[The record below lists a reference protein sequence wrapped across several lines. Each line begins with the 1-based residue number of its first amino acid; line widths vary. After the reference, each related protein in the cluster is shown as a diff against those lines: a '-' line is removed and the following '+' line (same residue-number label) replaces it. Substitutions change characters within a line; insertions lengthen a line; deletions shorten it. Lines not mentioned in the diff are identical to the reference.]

1 MKFPN
6 FAAAFRRKHA
16 NSALPVHEGPPL
28 KRVLG
33 TFDLT
38 MNGIAAII
46 GAGIFVLVGTVA
58 SAHAGPGI
66 WLSFLLSG
74 LACACV
80 ALAYAELSGM
90 LPSAGSVYEYAYHT
104 LGEAIAFLMGWSVL
118 VAYAVGSSAVAV
130 ALSDYLEELLKPI
143 GISLPAVMSQAPTHD
158 VGIAIMIGAGSLCAG
173 LVWRWL
179 RGAASEGL
187 LGLLWMPLVAFGA
200 FKLALTL
207 PLVSSVNLVAVATIA
222 LISLHLYHGVKE
234 SVRFTTFLSVI
245 ETALVIAF
253 IILSAGSF
261 NSANLEPLMPFGP
274 LGIISG
280 AGTIFFAYI
289 GFDSIT
295 TMGDEC
301 RQPEKSMPRAIIY
314 SLAICTVLYIL
325 VGLTMVA
332 AVPYLELSAD
342 APLAFVL
349 HKIGYGWLVSAF
361 SLGVLL
367 SIESTLN
374 VMLYAQSRII
384 MSMSRDQLL
393 PAKIGAISHKHHTPY
408 VAITV
413 VGLFSALASG
423 LFPIGSLAG
432 LVNIGVMAAF
442 VAVCIGVI
450 VLRYTAPDAA
460 RTFRCPLMPA
470 VPALGAL
477 ISIVMM
483 ASLGA
488 AVWMLYGASL
498 SIGLL
503 IYLAYG
509 FKHSRLN
516 QSK

>member
-1 MKFPN
+1 MKIPRFS
-6 FAAAFRRKHA
+6 AAFRRKTLG
-16 NSALPVHEGPPL
+16 SALGVHDGPPL

-66 WLSFLLSG
+66 WLSFSLSG

-80 ALAYAELSGM
+80 ALAYAELAGM

-104 LGEAIAFLMGWSVL
+104 MGEVIAFLMGWSVL

-130 ALSDYLEELLKPI
+130 ALSDYLEELLRPT
-143 GISLPAVMSQAPTHD
+143 GIILPTWLSQAPAPD
-158 VGIAIMIGAGSLCAG
+158 VGAAIMLGAGSLAAG
-173 LVWRWL
+173 LLLRWL
-179 RGAASEGL
+179 GRSGGL
-187 LGLLWMPLVAFGA
+187 VCFLWVPLIAFGA
-200 FKLALTL
+200 FKLALAL
-207 PLVSSVNLVAVATIA
+207 PLVTSINLVAVAAIA
-222 LISLHLYHGVKE
+222 LISLHLYLGVKE

-245 ETALVIAF
+245 ETALVIGF
-253 IILSAGSF
+253 IVLTAGSF
-261 NSANLEPLMPFGP
+261 NAANLEPLMPFGP

-314 SLAICTVLYIL
+314 SLAVCTVLYIL

-332 AVPYLELSAD
+332 AVPFAELGAD
-342 APLAFVL
+342 APLAYVL
-349 HKIGYGWLVSAF
+349 RKVGYGWLVSVF
-361 SLGVLL
+361 SLGVLI

-384 MSMSRDQLL
+384 MSMSRDRLL
-393 PAKIGAISHKHHTPY
+393 PPRIGAVSHKYHTPY

-413 VGLFSALASG
+413 VALFSALASG
-423 LFPIGSLAG
+423 LFPIGTLAG

-450 VLRYTAPDAA
+450 VLRSLAPDAG
-460 RTFRCPLMPA
+460 RTFRCPLMPL

-483 ASLGA
+483 VSLGA
-488 AVWMLYGASL
+488 QVWLLYGAAL
-498 SIGLL
+498 LVGLL

-516 QSK
+516 SSN

>member
-1 MKFPN
+1 MKIPKFS
-6 FAAAFRRKHA
+6 AAFRRKTLG
-16 NSALPVHEGPPL
+16 SALVHHEGPPL

-66 WLSFLLSG
+66 WLSFSLSG

-80 ALAYAELSGM
+80 ALAYAELAGM

-104 LGEAIAFLMGWSVL
+104 MGEVIAFLMGWSVL

-130 ALSDYLEELLKPI
+130 ALSDYLEELLRPT
-143 GISLPAVMSQAPTHD
+143 GIILPAWLSQAPPHD
-158 VGIAIMIGAGSLCAG
+158 VGASIMLGAGSLAAG
-173 LVWRWL
+173 LVMHWL
-179 RGAASEGL
+179 HGRSRGL
-187 LGLLWMPLVAFGA
+187 LSFLWVPLAAFGA
-200 FKLALTL
+200 FKLALAL
-207 PLVSSVNLVAVATIA
+207 PLVTSINLVAVAAIA

-245 ETALVIAF
+245 ETALVIGF
-253 IILSAGSF
+253 IVLTAGSF
-261 NSANLEPLMPFGP
+261 NTANLEPLMPFGP

-314 SLAICTVLYIL
+314 SLAVCTVLYIL

-332 AVPYLELSAD
+332 AVPYTELGAD
-342 APLAFVL
+342 APLAYVL
-349 HKIGYGWLVSAF
+349 RKVGYGWLVSVF
-361 SLGVLL
+361 SLGVLI

-384 MSMSRDQLL
+384 MSMSRDRLL
-393 PAKIGAISHKHHTPY
+393 PPKIGAVSHKHHTPY

-423 LFPIGSLAG
+423 LFPIGTLAG

-450 VLRYTAPDAA
+450 VLRYLAPDAS
-460 RTFRCPLMPA
+460 RSFRCPLMPLI
-470 VPALGAL
+470 PALGAL

-483 ASLGA
+483 VSLGA
-488 AVWMLYGASL
+488 QVWMLYGAAL
-498 SIGLL
+498 LIGLL
-503 IYLAYG
+503 IYMAYG

-516 QSK
+516 SSN

>member
-1 MKFPN
+1 MKFPK
-6 FAAAFRRKHA
+6 FAAAFRRKTVG
-16 NSALPVHEGPPL
+16 SAIVVHEGPPL

-66 WLSFLLSG
+66 WLSFSLSG

-80 ALAYAELSGM
+80 ALAYAELAGM

-104 LGEAIAFLMGWSVL
+104 LGEVIAFLMGWSVL

-130 ALSDYLEELLKPI
+130 ALSDYLEELLKPV
-143 GISLPAVMSQAPTHD
+143 GIVLPAWLSQAPPHN
-158 VGIAIMIGAGSLCAG
+158 VGVAIMIGAGSLCAG
-173 LVWRWL
+173 LIWRWL
-179 RGAASEGL
+179 RGASGGL
-187 LGLLWMPLVAFGA
+187 LRFLWVPLVAFGA
-200 FKLALTL
+200 FKLALAL
-207 PLVSSVNLVAVATIA
+207 PLVSSINLVAVAAIA

-245 ETALVIAF
+245 ETALVITF
-253 IILSAGSF
+253 IILTAVSF
-261 NSANLEPLMPFGP
+261 DSVNLEPLMPFGP

-349 HKIGYGWLVSAF
+349 RKIGYGWLVSVF

-367 SIESTLN
+367 SVESTLN

-384 MSMSRDQLL
+384 MSMSRDKLL
-393 PAKIGAISHKHHTPY
+393 PPKMGAVSHKHHTPY

-413 VGLFSALASG
+413 VGMFSALASG
-423 LFPIGSLAG
+423 LFPIRSLAG

-442 VAVCIGVI
+442 VAVCVGVI
-450 VLRYTAPDAA
+450 VLRYIAPDAA
-460 RTFRCPLMPA
+460 RTFRCPLMPY

-483 ASLGA
+483 LSLGA
-488 AVWMLYGASL
+488 AVWMLYGAVL
-498 SIGLL
+498 FVGLL

-509 FKHSRLN
+509 FKNSRLN
-516 QSK
+516 QSN